1 MPLWIVRAGS
11 RGEQEQRALQNGF
24 CTIGWNDM
32 PDLSKYATREQMIEI
47 YQEIYPNAKQ
57 KRAINQASQLFSFV
71 HRINVGDYVLIPL
84 KSQSAIA
91 IGKITGKYEYRTDLD
106 PDVKHYRTVKWI
118 KTDIPRAEFDQD
130 LLYSFGAF
138 MTVCQIRRNNA
149 EERILAILDGKR
161 KPAVRK
167 ENIEEIEEEEQ
178 VNTDLEKF
186 AKDQIV
192 QLIKE
197 KYANDRYLFTEL
209 VDQVLRAQ
217 GYHTQVSAPGPDG
230 GVDILAGSGPLGFQS
245 PRIAVQ
251 VNATSAPVDV
261 TVLRNLQ
268 GVLKK
273 FGADQGLLVSWSGFN
288 RAALEEGR
296 RSFFEIRFWDSMNL
310 IDEFLKVYEKLPDD
324 IQAEIPLKRIWT
336 IVPDLDE

>member
-1 MPLWIVRAGS
+1 MPLWLVRAG
-11 RGEQEQRALQNGF
+11 RNGEQEQRALQNGF
-24 CTIGWNDM
+24 CTIGWYNI
-32 PDLSKYATREQMIEI
+32 PDLTKHKTREQVIEL
-47 YQEIYPNAKQ
+47 YQKMCPNAK
-57 KRAINQASQLFSFV
+57 KNRAVNQASQLFSFA
-71 HRINVGDYVLIPL
+71 HRINIGDYVLIPL
-84 KSQSAIA
+84 KLQSAIA
-91 IGKITGKYEYRTDLD
+91 IGKITGKYEYRTDLGED
-106 PDVKHYRTVKWI
+106 IHHYRSVKWI
-118 KTDIPRAEFDQD
+118 KTDIPRSEFDQD

-149 EERILAILDGKR
+149 EERILAILEGKR
-161 KPAVRK
+161 KLNVK
-167 ENIEEIEEEEQ
+167 TENFAEIEDEEQ

-197 KYANDRYLFTEL
+197 KYANDGYLFTEL
-209 VDQVLRAQ
+209 VGQVLKAQ

-251 VNATSAPVDV
+251 VKATSVPVDV

-336 IVPDLDE
+336 IVPELDE